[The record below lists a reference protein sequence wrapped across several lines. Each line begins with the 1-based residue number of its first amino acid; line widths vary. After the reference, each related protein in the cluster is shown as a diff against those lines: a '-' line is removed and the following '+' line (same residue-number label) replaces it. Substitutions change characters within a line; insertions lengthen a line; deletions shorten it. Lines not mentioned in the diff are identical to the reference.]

1 MSYDVFVCVLGFL
14 YTGKLRRDVSSEMA
28 VEVMG
33 VANLYTIE
41 PLKHMCADVL
51 ARGVN
56 VENAACLL
64 HAADAYSVP
73 HLRTL
78 CMNFMVS
85 HFAAVVGTEG
95 FAELIATAVGARVFS
110 LRVRGHEKNCILL
123 AVKRADGDAPRPS
136 AGKADART
144 LEALRQR
151 LRAAASEH
159 AAAQTEAAL
168 VESMRGNAAT
178 LEVWLWA
185 T

>member
-1 MSYDVFVCVLGFL
+1 ML
-14 YTGKLRRDVSSEMA
+14 
-28 VEVMG
+28 
-33 VANLYTIE
+33 ANLWDGT
-41 PLKHMCADVL
+41 DR
-51 ARGVN
+51 ARD
-56 VENAACLL
+56 EAR
-64 HAADAYSVP
+64 S
-73 HLRTL
+73 
-78 CMNFMVS
+78 
-85 HFAAVVGTEG
+85 

-144 LEALRQR
+144 LEALRLR

-178 LEVWLWA
+178 LEVWA
-185 T
+185 HVIRCCKY